1 MSIEDRI
8 LFLTKILKFDDRNES
23 CAEDSTKVRIKKA
36 KEQRRVAA
44 EKQSCLETARS
55 FTFRANLPNE
65 KRGDEIR

>member
-44 EKQSCLETARS
+44 KKNTLA
-55 FTFRANLPNE
+55 
-65 KRGDEIR
+65 

>member
-1 MSIEDRI
+1 MAGTLDPQGSVWHRWDPHIHAPGTALNDQFGGEDPWEQ
-8 LFLTKILKFDDRNES
+8 FLTS
-23 CAEDSTKVRIKKA
+23 
-36 KEQRRVAA
+36 A